1 MLYMGGVILGDNI
14 IFSND
19 YFSLLSLADGVFIE
33 TFKKGFPV
41 NQLSD
46 VLLSHPEIDIQ
57 NFIALRNALN
67 TAPHPQEKIGQL
79 KEKIVIELVE
89 NDLQAYI
96 IYNLPKEDLDLLKRE
111 NLIRLTSSK
120 LNEKGILT
128 GINRALFLEEIRS
141 GKSYLIAQGIQPING
156 NDSIIKMYQLEESK
170 PELHED
176 GTVDFY
182 ELKLINRVKAGD
194 WLGERID
201 ATDGKP
207 GTSVIGS
214 PIKATNGKTLP
225 LSYDKSTIMEVYENQ
240 KTTLYSRVNG
250 AVNFTDGKISVS
262 NHLEIDGDVDF
273 KTGNIKFDGF
283 VSIKGSVTDGFF
295 VQATKDIEINSI
307 LGLGNVK
314 GILSTQGSIFIKGG
328 IASKGGVEIKAEKNI
343 FTKFV
348 DNATL
353 TCGGTAHIGFY
364 CINSIVNAG
373 EVIVEA
379 SNGKI
384 IGGSITAKIK
394 VVSPT
399 IGSEIEKKT
408 TVEILGFNRTA
419 LKDELDSV
427 FHEISELK
435 NEQQKVKINQSHLEN
450 LGELNPFQ
458 RKEFNEGVERL
469 ISIKIETKELEE
481 RRKSIA
487 DFLKTRGEGEINVTK
502 KLFPNCILIIKNNK
516 LEINAVTPPTAY
528 YFQDGQL
535 KQTN

>member
-1 MLYMGGVILGDNI
+1 MGNNI

-19 YFSLLSLADGVFIE
+19 YFNILSYPDGVYFE
-33 TFKKGFPV
+33 TFKKGYPV
-41 NQLSD
+41 NQLSA
-46 VLLSHPEIDIQ
+46 VLLSHPEIEIQ
-57 NFIALRNALN
+57 NLIALRNALN
-67 TAPHPQEKIGQL
+67 TAPHPPEKVGTL
-79 KEKIVIELVE
+79 KEKMILELVE

-96 IYNLPKEDLDLLKRE
+96 IYNLPIEELDLEKRE
-111 NLIRLTSSK
+111 SLIRLTSSK
-120 LNEKGILT
+120 LNEKGIVT
-128 GINRALFLEEIRS
+128 GINKALFLEELKS
-141 GKSYLIAQGIQPING
+141 GKSYLIAQGISPING
-156 NDSIIKMYQLEESK
+156 NDSIIKMYQLEDSK
-170 PELHED
+170 PEIHED
-176 GTVDFY
+176 GKVDFY

-194 WLGERID
+194 WLGERLD
-201 ATDGKP
+201 ATDGTP
-207 GTSVIGS
+207 GTSVKGN
-214 PIKATNGKTLP
+214 PIKALNGKTFP
-225 LSYDKSTIMEVYENQ
+225 LNYDRNTIMEVSENH

-250 AVNFTDGKISVS
+250 AVNFIDSKICVS

-283 VSIKGSVTDGFF
+283 VTIKGTVIDGFF
-295 VQATKDIEINSI
+295 VQATKDIEINSD

-328 IASKGGVEIKAEKNI
+328 IASKGGVEISAEKNI

-348 DNATL
+348 DNSVL
-353 TCGGTAHIGFY
+353 NCNGTVHIGFY

-384 IGGSITAKIK
+384 IGGSITARIR

-408 TVEILGFNRTA
+408 LVEILGFDRTA

-427 FHEISELK
+427 FHKISELK
-435 NEQQKVKINQSHLEN
+435 NEQQKVKISQSQLES

-458 RKEFNEGVERL
+458 RKDYNEGIERM
-469 ISIKIETKELEE
+469 ISIKVETKELED
-481 RRKSIA
+481 RRRSIA

-502 KLFPNCILIIKNNK
+502 KMFPNCTLIIKNNK
-516 LEINAVTPPTAY
+516 IEINTLTLPTSY
-528 YFQDGQL
+528 YFQDGQM